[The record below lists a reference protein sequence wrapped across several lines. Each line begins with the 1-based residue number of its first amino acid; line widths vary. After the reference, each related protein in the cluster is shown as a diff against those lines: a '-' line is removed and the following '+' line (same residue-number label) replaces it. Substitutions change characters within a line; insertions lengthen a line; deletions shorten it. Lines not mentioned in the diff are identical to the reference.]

1 MGFLNMKKLIAIAL
15 LTCVCISWG
24 STVQQQSIT
33 KIANGAA
40 LIFEG
45 SVVGIQ
51 AVYENKRIYTL
62 INFKISEVIS
72 GDYAQNHIQLRYLGG
87 QIGNQALR
95 VSEMELPPMGEQ
107 GIYFVESLEHPG
119 VHPLMGW
126 GQGHFKIVR
135 NPRAANLEVQTSTNM
150 KISAVKA
157 NQAESPNG
165 VGIKINSQIAKGIVL
180 AKGNSGFMTVA
191 DFKDQI
197 RALLE

>member
-1 MGFLNMKKLIAIAL
+1 MKKLIAIAL
-15 LTCVCISWG
+15 ITCACISWG

-33 KIANGAA
+33 EIANSAA

-45 SVVGIQ
+45 SVVGIR

-62 INFKISEVIS
+62 INFEISEVIS
-72 GDYAQNHIQLRYLGG
+72 GDYTQNRIQLRYLGG
-87 QIGNQALR
+87 QIGDQALR
-95 VSEMELPPMGEQ
+95 VSEMELPLMGEQ

-135 NPRAANLEVQTSTNM
+135 NPRTADSEVRTSTNI
-150 KISAVKA
+150 KVSAVIA
-157 NQAESPNG
+157 HQTELSSDTN
-165 VGIKINSQIAKGIVL
+165 IKINSQIAKGIVP
-180 AKGNSGFMTVA
+180 AKEDSGFMTVA
-191 DFKDQI
+191 EFKDQI